1 MDSQTSPSISPV
13 DLYGAIGIA
22 GAPVVIDVR
31 RNAAFAADN
40 QMIAGAVRRD
50 PDDIKNWREEL
61 PPKRAV
67 VVYCVHGREV
77 SQQAASTLRSAGI
90 DARYLEHGI
99 SGWAEHRL
107 PMRSK
112 RDNEARSWV
121 TRERPKIDRIACPWL
136 IRRFIDPEAEFLFVP
151 TERVFSVASE
161 TGATAYDIPGV
172 RAILARRRAVQFR
185 CLSQS
190 LRHQGSCPRHA
201 GADRARC
208 RYSSPRART
217 AIAGPAC
224 LVTRTLGQFP
234 GRPTP
239 CSGTAW

>member
-1 MDSQTSPSISPV
+1 MDSQTSPSISPL

-22 GAPVVIDVR
+22 GAPIVIDVR
-31 RNAAFAADN
+31 RNATFAADN

-61 PPKRAV
+61 PPERAV

-77 SQQAASTLRSAGI
+77 SQQAASTLRSVGI

-107 PMRSK
+107 PMRSM

-161 TGATAYDIPGV
+161 PAPRLMTSRAPSHSRTTA
-172 RAILARRRAVQFR
+172 
-185 CLSQS
+185 
-190 LRHQGSCPRHA
+190 
-201 GADRARC
+201 
-208 RYSSPRART
+208 SSAASMPFSKFT
-217 AIAGPAC
+217 ASRIVPSI
-224 LVTRTLGQFP
+224 RW
-234 GRPTP
+234 R
-239 CSGTAW
+239 